1 MSPDAED
8 AVLHSIHA
16 RLLAEDPTASADLCE
31 TFLPLL
37 AGRLRRQFPTV
48 DADQVHD
55 AVVDALLNYIE
66 HPQRYDPARG
76 SLAHYLTLSARGDVL
91 NLLRR
96 ETRRSQRL
104 VPLEDGEDEVE
115 VERRLRNSGVKT
127 LEDLAVAAATSTQVN
142 DLLQAVSRSDADQ
155 HVLDLMLDGERDT
168 AVFAEA
174 LGLQHLTVVEQRH
187 RVKQHKDR
195 LIKRLQRE
203 WPRRGTHV

>member
-1 MSPDAED
+1 MSAPTED
-8 AVLHSIHA
+8 DVLNSLHA
-16 RLLAEDPTASADLCE
+16 RLLAEDPTASLDLCE
-31 TFLPLL
+31 YFLPLL
-37 AGRLRRQFPTV
+37 KRRLHRQFPTV
-48 DADQVHD
+48 DPDHIED
-55 AVVDALLNYIE
+55 GVVDAVLNYIE
-66 HPQRYDPARG
+66 HPHRYDPTRG

-96 ETRRSQRL
+96 ETRRNQRL
-104 VPLEDGEDEVE
+104 VPLDGGDDDVE

-127 LEDLAVAAATSTQVN
+127 LEDLAVSAATAAEVS
-142 DLLQAVSRSDADQ
+142 DLLQAVSRSEADG

-174 LGLQHLTVVEQRH
+174 LGLQCLTVVEQRR

-203 WPRRGTHV
+203 LKRRGSYV